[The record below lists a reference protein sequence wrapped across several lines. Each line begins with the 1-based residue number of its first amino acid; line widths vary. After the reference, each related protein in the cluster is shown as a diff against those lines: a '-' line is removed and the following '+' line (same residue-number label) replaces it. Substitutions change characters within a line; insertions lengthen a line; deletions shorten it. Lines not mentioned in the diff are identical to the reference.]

1 MRYDAAIIGT
11 GPGGVS
17 AAITLKIRN
26 KNVILL
32 GSGALSAKMTRAEK
46 ILNYPGLPGISGQ
59 ELAERM
65 RAHLDSLD
73 IRVTEERIGTVYAM
87 GSYFALQGKD
97 MIEATTVILATGVF
111 QGKTL
116 PGEDALVGRGVSYC
130 ATCDA
135 ALYRG
140 REVAVVGYSPSQEEE
155 ADFLSEVA
163 ARVDY
168 FPMYKQAP
176 ALRESVNVR
185 NETVT
190 GIERR
195 DGRVLIKT
203 NAGEYAYDGS
213 FVLRDAVGPDRLVPG
228 LEMDGSHVKVSPD
241 MATNL
246 PGLFACGDVTGR
258 PYQYIRAAGQGNVAA
273 LSAVKYL
280 DELRKA

>member
-1 MRYDAAIIGT
+1 MRYDAAVIGT

-26 KNVILL
+26 KSVILL
-32 GSGALSAKMTRAEK
+32 GKAALSGKIARAEK

-59 ELAERM
+59 ALAEKLKE
-65 RAHLDSLD
+65 HLDSLG
-73 IRVTEERIGTVYAM
+73 IPVTEDRIGAVYAM
-87 GSYFALQGKD
+87 GPYFALQGKD
-97 MIEATTVILATGVF
+97 MIEASTVILATGVF

-116 PGEDALVGRGVSYC
+116 PGEDALVGRGVSCC

-140 REVAVVGYSPSQEEE
+140 REVAVVGYGPSQEEE

-163 ARVDY
+163 AKVDY
-168 FPMYKQAP
+168 YPMYAAEP
-176 ALRESVNVR
+176 NLREGVSLIR
-185 NETVT
+185 ETVT
-190 GIERR
+190 GVDRR
-195 DGRVLIKT
+195 DGKT
-203 NAGEYAYDGS
+203 RILTGFGERAYDGA
-213 FVLRDAVGPDRLVPG
+213 FILREAVGPDRLVPG
-228 LEMDGSHVKVSPD
+228 LEMDGSHVKVGPD

-258 PYQYIRAAGQGNVAA
+258 PYQYIKAAGQGNVAA

-280 DELRKA
+280 DALKKA

>member
-32 GSGALSAKMTRAEK
+32 GSGALSAKMSRAEK

-65 RAHLDSLD
+65 KAHLDSLD
-73 IRVTEERIGTVYAM
+73 IRITEERIGTVYAM

-140 REVAVVGYSPSQEEE
+140 RDAVVIGYSAREEKE
-155 ADFLSEVA
+155 ADFLASVA
-163 ARVDY
+163 RGVIY
-168 FPMYKQAP
+168 IPMYPGETHLSEAVEVLRAKP
-176 ALRESVNVR
+176 ALIRQEAGRRAV
-185 NETVT
+185 VT
-190 GIERR
+190 DRGEIVC
-195 DGRVLIKT
+195 DGV
-203 NAGEYAYDGS
+203 
-213 FVLRDAVGPDRLVPG
+213 FVLRDAVSAGRLVPG
-228 LEMDGSHVKVSPD
+228 LETEGAHVKVGTD
-241 MATNL
+241 MSTSL
-246 PGLFACGDVTGR
+246 KGLFAV
-258 PYQYIRAAGQGNVAA
+258 VAR
-273 LSAVKYL
+273 LT
-280 DELRKA
+280 D